1 MVVIAQLVRASDCG
15 SEGRRF
21 EPGFPPLKKGHQKR
35 CPFLFAPARHST
47 LTQIEIK
54 HTFAHPEI
62 LKMQNNTL
70 KYYGAALTAMFFW
83 SFSFVWFKVAYRGY
97 EPMTVVLFRLSL
109 AMAMMFVI
117 AKLMGKLQHI
127 ERGDW
132 KWVFALS
139 FFEPFLY
146 FMGESFGLK
155 YVSPTV
161 AAVIV
166 ATIPLFT
173 PLAAFYFHKEKM
185 SWANFAGL
193 MISFAGVALVVLD
206 KSLSFSASP
215 IGVTLEFLAVLSTI
229 GYAII
234 LKKLTHNYNGYTI
247 ISYQNL
253 FGAFMFLPFWAVFE
267 AEKTFATPFH
277 AEAFGAIVKL
287 AIFASILGFIFF
299 TYSIRH
305 LGINK
310 SNMFIN
316 VMPVFVVIFSYL
328 ILGEEITTSKVVGI
342 VVVIAGLFLAQLKR
356 KKVDQSVTAQISNVE
371 I

>member
-1 MVVIAQLVRASDCG
+1 
-15 SEGRRF
+15 
-21 EPGFPPLKKGHQKR
+21 
-35 CPFLFAPARHST
+35 
-47 LTQIEIK
+47 
-54 HTFAHPEI
+54 
-62 LKMQNNTL
+62 MQNNTL

-97 EPMTVVLFRLSL
+97 EPMTVVLFRL
-109 AMAMMFVI
+109 AMATAIMFVI
-117 AKLMGKLQHI
+117 SKLIGKLQRI
-127 ERGDW
+127 EPGDW
-132 KWVFALS
+132 KWVLALS

-173 PLAAFYFHKEKM
+173 PLAAYYFHNEKL
-185 SWANFAGL
+185 SWANIAGL
-193 MISFAGVALVVLD
+193 LISFAGVSLVVLD
-206 KSLSFSASP
+206 KSFTFTASP
-215 IGVTLEFLAVLSTI
+215 IGVALEFLAVLSTI

-247 ISYQNL
+247 ISYQNF
-253 FGAFMFLPFWAVFE
+253 FGAFMFFPFWAIFE

-277 AEAFGAIVKL
+277 SEAFGAIVKL

-316 VMPVFVVIFSYL
+316 TMPVFVVIFSYF
-328 ILGEEITTSKVVGI
+328 ILDEEITPSKIIGI
-342 VVVIAGLFLAQLKR
+342 AIVIAGLFLAQLKR
-356 KKVDQSVTAQISNVE
+356 KKSRRTGKTQLSNIE

>member
-1 MVVIAQLVRASDCG
+1 
-15 SEGRRF
+15 
-21 EPGFPPLKKGHQKR
+21 
-35 CPFLFAPARHST
+35 
-47 LTQIEIK
+47 
-54 HTFAHPEI
+54 
-62 LKMQNNTL
+62 MQNNSL
-70 KYYGAALTAMFFW
+70 KYYGAALLAMFFW

-97 EPMTVVLFRLSL
+97 DPLTVVLIRLTL
-109 AMAMMFVI
+109 ATALMFVI
-117 AKLMGKLQHI
+117 SKLIGKLQPI
-127 ERGDW
+127 QKGDW
-132 KWVFALS
+132 KWMFLLS

-173 PLAAFYFHKEKM
+173 PLAALYFHKEKM
-185 SWANFAGL
+185 SWANFTGL
-193 MISFAGVALVVLD
+193 VISFAGVSLVVLD
-206 KSLSFSASP
+206 NSFKFSASP
-215 IGVTLEFLAVLSTI
+215 LGVTLEFLAVLSTL

-253 FGAFMFLPFWAVFE
+253 FGSLLFLPFWAIFE
-267 AEKTFATPFH
+267 AGKTFQTPFH
-277 AEAFGAIVKL
+277 AEAFTAIVKL

-299 TYSIRH
+299 TYSIRN

-316 VMPVFVVIFSYL
+316 TMPVFVVIFSYI
-328 ILGEEITTSKVVGI
+328 ILGEEINIQKITGI
-342 VVVIAGLFLAQLKR
+342 IIVIAGLFIAQLKR
-356 KKVDQSVTAQISNVE
+356 KKIKATKKIEISNIE

>member
-1 MVVIAQLVRASDCG
+1 
-15 SEGRRF
+15 
-21 EPGFPPLKKGHQKR
+21 
-35 CPFLFAPARHST
+35 
-47 LTQIEIK
+47 
-54 HTFAHPEI
+54 
-62 LKMQNNTL
+62 MQNNTL

-97 EPMTVVLFRLSL
+97 DPMTVVLFRLVI
-109 AMAMMFVI
+109 ATGIMFVI
-117 AKLMGKLQHI
+117 SKLIGKLQPI
-127 ERGDW
+127 EPGDW
-132 KWVFALS
+132 KWMLALS

-173 PLAAFYFHKEKM
+173 PLAAYYFHKEKLG
-185 SWANFAGL
+185 WANITGL
-193 MISFAGVALVVLD
+193 AISFAGVSLVVLD
-206 KSLSFSASP
+206 KSFAFTASP
-215 IGVTLEFLAVLSTI
+215 IGVGLEFLAVLSTI

-234 LKKLTHNYNGYTI
+234 LKRLTHNYNGYTI
-247 ISYQNL
+247 ISYQNF
-253 FGAFMFLPFWAVFE
+253 FGAFMFLPFWAIFE
-267 AEKTFATPFH
+267 AEKTFNTPFH
-277 AEAFGAIVKL
+277 AEAFTAIVKL

-310 SNMFIN
+310 SNMFVN
-316 VMPVFVVIFSYL
+316 VMPVFVVIFSYF
-328 ILGEEITTSKVVGI
+328 ILGEEITTSKIVGI
-342 VVVIAGLFLAQLKR
+342 IVVIAGLFLAQLKR
-356 KKVDQSVTAQISNVE
+356 KKGKKPGKTQLSNIE

>member
-1 MVVIAQLVRASDCG
+1 M
-15 SEGRRF
+15 
-21 EPGFPPLKKGHQKR
+21 H
-35 CPFLFAPARHST
+35 
-47 LTQIEIK
+47 
-54 HTFAHPEI
+54 
-62 LKMQNNTL
+62 NNNL
-70 KYYGAALTAMFFW
+70 KYYGAALLAMFFW
-83 SFSFVWFKVAYRGY
+83 SFSFVWFKVAYRAY
-97 EPMTVVLFRLSL
+97 DPMTVVLIRLGL
-109 AMAMMFVI
+109 ATLMMLVI
-117 AKLMGKLQHI
+117 AKLIGKLQPI
-127 ERGDW
+127 QKGDL
-132 KWVFALS
+132 KWMILLS

-173 PLAAFYFHKEKM
+173 PLAAWYFHKEKLG
-185 SWANFAGL
+185 WASLTGL
-193 MISFAGVALVVLD
+193 LVSFMGVSLVVLD
-206 KSLSFSASP
+206 NSFNLSASP
-215 IGVTLEFLAVLSTI
+215 LGVALEFLAVLSTI

-234 LKKLTHNYNGYTI
+234 LKNLTNNYNGYTI

-253 FGAFMFLPFWAVFE
+253 FGSFMFLPFWAIFE
-267 AEKTFATPFH
+267 AEKTLHTPFNS
-277 AEAFGAIVKL
+277 EAFLAIVKL

-316 VMPVFVVIFSYL
+316 VMPVFVVVFSYF
-328 ILGEEITTSKVVGI
+328 ILNEEITSQKILGII
-342 VVVIAGLFLAQLKR
+342 VVIVGLFLAQLKR
-356 KKVDQSVTAQISNVE
+356 RIRKTPKQQEISNIE

>member
-1 MVVIAQLVRASDCG
+1 
-15 SEGRRF
+15 
-21 EPGFPPLKKGHQKR
+21 
-35 CPFLFAPARHST
+35 
-47 LTQIEIK
+47 
-54 HTFAHPEI
+54 
-62 LKMQNNTL
+62 MQNNNL
-70 KYYGAALTAMFFW
+70 KYFGAALLAMFFW
-83 SFSFVWFKVAYRGY
+83 SFSFVWFKVAYRAY
-97 EPMTVVLFRLSL
+97 DPMTVVLIRLSL
-109 AMAMMFVI
+109 ATAIMFVI
-117 AKLMGKLQHI
+117 AKIIGKLQSI
-127 ERGDW
+127 QSGDL
-132 KWVFALS
+132 KWMFLLS

-173 PLAAFYFHKEKM
+173 PLAAWYFHKEKM
-185 SWANFAGL
+185 SWANFVGL
-193 MISFAGVALVVLD
+193 SISFVGVSLVVLD
-206 KSLSFSASP
+206 NSFKFSASP
-215 IGVTLEFLAVLSTI
+215 LGVTLEFLAVLSTI

-253 FGAFMFLPFWAVFE
+253 FGAFMFLPFWAIFE
-267 AEKTFATPFH
+267 ANKTFQTPFNQ
-277 AEAFGAIVKL
+277 EAFMAIVKL

-316 VMPVFVVIFSYL
+316 VMPVFVVIFSFF
-328 ILGEEITTSKVVGI
+328 ILGEEINAQKVVGI
-342 VVVIAGLFLAQLKR
+342 VIVISGLFLAQLKR
-356 KKVDQSVTAQISNVE
+356 KKLRATKPVEISNIE

>member
-1 MVVIAQLVRASDCG
+1 
-15 SEGRRF
+15 
-21 EPGFPPLKKGHQKR
+21 
-35 CPFLFAPARHST
+35 
-47 LTQIEIK
+47 
-54 HTFAHPEI
+54 
-62 LKMQNNTL
+62 MQNNNL
-70 KYYGAALTAMFFW
+70 KYFGSALLAMFFW
-83 SFSFVWFKVAYRGY
+83 SFSFVWFKVAYKAY
-97 EPMTVVLFRLSL
+97 DPMTVVLIRLSL
-109 AMAMMFVI
+109 ATAIMFVI
-117 AKLMGKLQHI
+117 AKIIGKLQPLQK
-127 ERGDW
+127 GDLRW
-132 KWVFALS
+132 MFLLS

-173 PLAAFYFHKEKM
+173 PLAAWYFHKEKM

-193 MISFAGVALVVLD
+193 SISFVGVSLVVLD
-206 KSLSFSASP
+206 NSFKFSASP
-215 IGVTLEFLAVLSTI
+215 LGVTLEFLAVLSTI

-253 FGAFMFLPFWAVFE
+253 FGAFMFLPFWAIFE
-267 AEKTFATPFH
+267 SGKTFQTPFNQ
-277 AEAFGAIVKL
+277 EAFMAIVKL

-316 VMPVFVVIFSYL
+316 VMPVFVVVFSFF
-328 ILGEEITTSKVVGI
+328 ILGEEINGQKIAGI
-342 VVVIAGLFLAQLKR
+342 LIVISGLFLAQLKR
-356 KKVDQSVTAQISNVE
+356 RKVKTAKPVEISNIE

>member
-1 MVVIAQLVRASDCG
+1 
-15 SEGRRF
+15 
-21 EPGFPPLKKGHQKR
+21 
-35 CPFLFAPARHST
+35 
-47 LTQIEIK
+47 
-54 HTFAHPEI
+54 
-62 LKMQNNTL
+62 MQNNNL
-70 KYYGAALTAMFFW
+70 KYFAAALLAMFFW
-83 SFSFVWFKVAYRGY
+83 SFSFVWFKVAYKAY
-97 EPMTVVLFRLSL
+97 DPMTVVLIRLSL
-109 AMAMMFVI
+109 ATAIMFVI
-117 AKLMGKLQHI
+117 AKIIGKLQPLQS
-127 ERGDW
+127 GDL
-132 KWVFALS
+132 KWMLLLS

-173 PLAAFYFHKEKM
+173 PLAAWYFHKEKM

-193 MISFAGVALVVLD
+193 SISFAGVSLVVLD
-206 KSLSFSASP
+206 NSFRFSASP
-215 IGVTLEFLAVLSTI
+215 LGVTLEFLAVLSTI

-247 ISYQNL
+247 IGYQNL
-253 FGAFMFLPFWAVFE
+253 FGAFMFLPFWVIFE
-267 AEKTFATPFH
+267 SGKTFQTPFNQ
-277 AEAFGAIVKL
+277 EAFMAIVKL

-316 VMPVFVVIFSYL
+316 VMPVFVVIFSFF
-328 ILGEEITTSKVVGI
+328 ILGEEINAQKVAGI
-342 VVVIAGLFLAQLKR
+342 LIVISGLFLAQLKR
-356 KKVDQSVTAQISNVE
+356 RKVKTAKPVEISNIE

>member
-1 MVVIAQLVRASDCG
+1 
-15 SEGRRF
+15 
-21 EPGFPPLKKGHQKR
+21 
-35 CPFLFAPARHST
+35 
-47 LTQIEIK
+47 
-54 HTFAHPEI
+54 
-62 LKMQNNTL
+62 MQNNTL

-97 EPMTVVLFRLSL
+97 DPMTVVLIRLTL
-109 AMAMMFVI
+109 ATSIMFVVS
-117 AKLMGKLQHI
+117 KLIGKLQRI
-127 ERGDW
+127 EPGDL
-132 KWVFALS
+132 KWMIALS
-139 FFEPFLY
+139 FFEPFMY

-173 PLAAFYFHKEKM
+173 PLAAYYFHNEKM
-185 SWANFAGL
+185 SWANFTGL
-193 MISFAGVALVVLD
+193 AISFAGVSLVILD
-206 KSLSFSASP
+206 DNFAFSASP
-215 IGVTLEFLAVLSTI
+215 LGVALEFIAVLSTI

-253 FGAFMFLPFWAVFE
+253 FGAFMFLPFWAIFE
-267 AEKTFATPFH
+267 SEKTFNSPFH
-277 AEAFGAIVKL
+277 AEAFTAIIKL

-305 LGINK
+305 LGINR
-310 SNMFIN
+310 SNMFVN
-316 VMPVFVVIFSYL
+316 VMPVFVVVFSYF
-328 ILGEEITTSKVVGI
+328 ILGEEINTQKIAGI
-342 VVVIAGLFLAQLKR
+342 VVVIAGLFMAQLTRKR
-356 KKVDQSVTAQISNVE
+356 NGKTKISNIE

>member
-1 MVVIAQLVRASDCG
+1 
-15 SEGRRF
+15 
-21 EPGFPPLKKGHQKR
+21 
-35 CPFLFAPARHST
+35 
-47 LTQIEIK
+47 
-54 HTFAHPEI
+54 
-62 LKMQNNTL
+62 MQNNLL
-70 KYYGAALTAMFFW
+70 KYYGAALLAMFFW

-97 EPMTVVLFRLSL
+97 DPMTVVLIRLVL
-109 AMAMMFVI
+109 ATAMMFAI
-117 AKLMGKLQHI
+117 ATIIGKLQTI
-127 ERGDW
+127 QKGDF
-132 KWVFALS
+132 KWLILLS

-173 PLAAFYFHKEKM
+173 PLAAWYFHKEKM

-193 MISFAGVALVVLD
+193 SISFVGVSLVVLD
-206 KSLSFSASP
+206 NSFNFSASP
-215 IGVTLEFLAVLSTI
+215 LGVTLEFLAVLSTI

-253 FGAFMFLPFWAVFE
+253 LGSFMFLPFWAVFE
-267 AEKTFATPFH
+267 AEKTFRTPFNQ
-277 AEAFGAIVKL
+277 EAFMAIVKL

-299 TYSIRH
+299 TYSIRNV
-305 LGINK
+305 GINK

-316 VMPVFVVIFSYL
+316 VMPVFVVIFSYF
-328 ILGEEITTSKVVGI
+328 ILGEEINLQKIVGI
-342 VVVIAGLFLAQLKR
+342 LIVISGLFLAQLKR
-356 KKVDQSVTAQISNVE
+356 RKIKVAKRVEISNIE